1 MLHRG
6 SACRNTLSWNPG
18 GKLFGLKPL
27 AISPTGVRTQSPIIG
42 GCKIV
47 PDQVLV
53 LLGQGD
59 GSPHRHREA
68 MRLLLRQGSERIPG
82 KPHRG
87 DDRAMGE
94 TAELAK
100 FDVAV
105 VIQKLIAISQ

>member
-1 MLHRG
+1 
-6 SACRNTLSWNPG
+6 
-18 GKLFGLKPL
+18 
-27 AISPTGVRTQSPIIG
+27 
-42 GCKIV
+42 
-47 PDQVLV
+47 
-53 LLGQGD
+53 
-59 GSPHRHREA
+59 

-100 FDVAV
+100 VDVAV